1 MSIYIPSNKSH
12 GTDMGAMPRIAD
24 NILSTANSAAPVQSR
39 AEIRKLLL
47 ILGVPIDNMT
57 MGETLDK
64 IEKFVEIG
72 RNTGKTHQVA
82 TVNVDFLIK
91 SADDKALLELL
102 QNADM
107 CTADGMP
114 LVWGSKLLGAPL
126 KERVAGSDMV
136 PAIAERAAKNGHSL
150 YLMGAGPGVAAAA
163 GKKLQAQYPGLKIAG
178 VSAPFW
184 KPGEQMDPAVLEDI
198 KASKADILLVA
209 LGNPKQEWWIQQ
221 YGKEVGIP
229 VAIGIGASLDFIVG
243 TTKRAPEWMQKS
255 GLEWV
260 SRLTQEPGR
269 LWKRYASNIIK
280 FGPMLAQQYWTMGRQ
295 SENSEVEF
303 KLDSSTIGD
312 TTIIN
317 IQGDVDFKQC
327 KTLTRFGQRSLSI
340 RPKLTINLA
349 DVSRLDC
356 AAIGALMELD
366 KKAREAGGELR
377 LVGIKPSTHRVLD
390 RLQLT
395 NFFRISEQD
404 VLSGWQGG

>member
-1 MSIYIPSNKSH
+1 
-12 GTDMGAMPRIAD
+12 
-24 NILSTANSAAPVQSR
+24 
-39 AEIRKLLL
+39 
-47 ILGVPIDNMT
+47 MT
-57 MGETLDK
+57 MDETLDK

-72 RNTGKTHQVA
+72 RNTGKTHQIA

-91 SADDKALLELL
+91 SAEDQELRALL

-184 KPGEQMDPAVLEDI
+184 KRGEAMDPAILEDI
-198 KASKADILLVA
+198 KQSGADILLVA
-209 LGNPKQEWWIQQ
+209 LGNPKQEWWIQE

-243 TTKRAPEWMQKS
+243 TTKRAPVWMQKS

-260 SRLTQEPGR
+260 SRLIQEPGR
-269 LWKRYASNIIK
+269 LWKRYTSNIIQ
-280 FGPMLAQQYWTMGRQ
+280 FGPLLAKQYWAMESQ
-295 SENSEVEF
+295 PENSDIAF
-303 KLDSSTIGD
+303 NINTSTIGD
-312 TTIIN
+312 TTILN
-317 IQGDVDFKQC
+317 LQGEVNFRNC
-327 KTLTRFGQRSLSI
+327 KTVTRQGQRSLAI

-349 DVSRLDC
+349 DVTRLDC
-356 AAIGALMELD
+356 AAIGSLMELD

-377 LVGIKPSTHRVLD
+377 LVGIHPTTHRVLD

-395 NFFRISEQD
+395 QFFRINEQD